1 MGYRN
6 ACCRCPEAWSNF
18 INRWAYIILTN
29 DADDS
34 GLYGTEWQ
42 LIQVQETYLVFR
54 RPVVDL
60 GGWQRVVIPCQHIA
74 ALVEAPE
81 PIFSVNAQ
89 VR

>member
-6 ACCRCPEAWSNF
+6 VCCRCPEAWENF
-18 INRWAYIILTN
+18 INRWAYIILGDDEGGLF
-29 DADDS
+29 DA
-34 GLYGTEWQ
+34 EWQ

-60 GGWQRVVIPCQHIA
+60 GGWQRVVIPCGRIV

-81 PIFSVNAQ
+81 PPIPVNNL
-89 VR
+89 RR

>member
-6 ACCRCPEAWSNF
+6 VCCSCPEAWENF
-18 INRWAYIILTN
+18 INRWAYIILSN
-29 DADDS
+29 DENA
-34 GLYGTEWQ
+34 LYGAEWQ

-60 GGWQRVVIPCQHIA
+60 CGWQRVVIPCQHVV

-81 PIFSVNAQ
+81 PPFPPNS
-89 VR
+89 